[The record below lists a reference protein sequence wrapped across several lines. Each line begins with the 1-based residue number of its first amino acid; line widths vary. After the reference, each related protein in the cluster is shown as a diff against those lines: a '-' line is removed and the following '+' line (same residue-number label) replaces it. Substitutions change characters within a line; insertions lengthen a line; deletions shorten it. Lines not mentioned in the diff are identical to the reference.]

1 MIRPC
6 VRIMDETS
14 HWLAMWITGLTHTFA
29 PQMIA
34 FGGGWSAAGQ
44 GFVDEIATKS
54 RRMGLPYYFE
64 DLRFVQAE
72 LGNSAGVMG
81 AAITALRQTKEM
93 KNGTILSG

>member
-34 FGGGWSAAGQ
+34 IGGGWSAAGQ
-44 GFVDEIATKS
+44 GFVDEIATEI
-54 RRMGLPYYFE
+54 PTH
-64 DLRFVQAE
+64 
-72 LGNSAGVMG
+72 G
-81 AAITALRQTKEM
+81 AAL
-93 KNGTILSG
+93 LF